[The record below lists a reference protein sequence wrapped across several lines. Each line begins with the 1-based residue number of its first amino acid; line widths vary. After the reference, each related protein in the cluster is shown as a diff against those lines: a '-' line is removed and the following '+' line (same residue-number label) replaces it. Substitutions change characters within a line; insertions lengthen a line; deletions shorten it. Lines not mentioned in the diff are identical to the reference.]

1 MIWSVVVEYVFS
13 FSVCVCVCT
22 EASDRRSQWGN
33 QEPKTIRSTDFS
45 LSFSSSSSSSS
56 FPVGL
61 VRLCDHFLLLLL
73 LCMCVCAQTCLPTL
87 WFDSVLFDLLL
98 LLLFCHRLKR
108 VSMFSSTSTPRRC
121 VCSTHRAASYF
132 DIDLPSAAA
141 AAAAAKLLEND
152 FFFFLLSVTWL
163 LHARPVQLLLL
174 MTHVPIATTLK
185 GCHHPALWW
194 WWMQINNPQMI
205 SCRVTLEFSV
215 LTPVWWRLY
224 DKGLRGS
231 DLRVFI
237 PTSHDCMML
246 NLPPPSRDRAGP
258 SRTTTTTTTTTTTSR
273 GIGLLFTNRSTA
285 FFSAEKEMKML
296 LLLLPGNREPLS
308 NAHNFRLAFFF
319 VPPSHFFFFRLQC
332 SADQSST
339 LFDRAE

>member
-13 FSVCVCVCT
+13 FSVCVCVCVHGG
-22 EASDRRSQWGN
+22 EW
-33 QEPKTIRSTDFS
+33 QEEPVGKSRAKNDTLYRFFS
-45 LSFSSSSSSSS
+45 FLFFFSRWFGSFVWS
-56 FPVGL
+56 FPTAPPPVY
-61 VRLCDHFLLLLL
+61 V
-73 LCMCVCAQTCLPTL
+73 CVCAQTCLPTL
-87 WFDSVLFDLLL
+87 WFDSVLFDLL

-141 AAAAAKLLEND
+141 AAAAKLFEND
-152 FFFFLLSVTWL
+152 FFSFLFSVTWL

-185 GCHHPALWW
+185 GCLHPALWW

-258 SRTTTTTTTTTTTSR
+258 SRTTSTTTTSR